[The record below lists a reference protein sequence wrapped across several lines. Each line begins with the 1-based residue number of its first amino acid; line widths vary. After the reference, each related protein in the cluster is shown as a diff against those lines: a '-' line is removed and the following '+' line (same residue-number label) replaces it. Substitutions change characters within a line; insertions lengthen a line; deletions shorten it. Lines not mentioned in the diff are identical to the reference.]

1 MAIHINND
9 RNNLPKKSAAVMRKN
24 AGAKPPLTIPTP
36 NGTIKLSGKYGRWT
50 PAEKAAFLTGLR
62 RFGRGKWK
70 EIAKLIPSRSTV
82 QVKTHAQMIMRRVDA
97 GEDVFADLRAYEN
110 ATMIRPPYPPLSKET
125 IKMYQ
130 KLTSVDQ
137 GAVQILLM
145 LHKNKFS

>member
-1 MAIHINND
+1 MLFHHLYVSSFPLHYAHHI
-9 RNNLPKKSAAVMRKN
+9 LPLSTN
-24 AGAKPPLTIPTP
+24 PP
-36 NGTIKLSGKYGRWT
+36 
-50 PAEKAAFLTGLR
+50 
-62 RFGRGKWK
+62 
-70 EIAKLIPSRSTV
+70 V

>member
-1 MAIHINND
+1 MQ
-9 RNNLPKKSAAVMRKN
+9 S
-24 AGAKPPLTIPTP
+24 
-36 NGTIKLSGKYGRWT
+36 S
-50 PAEKAAFLTGLR
+50 
-62 RFGRGKWK
+62 
-70 EIAKLIPSRSTV
+70 V

-110 ATMIRPPYPPLSKET
+110 ATMIRPPYPPPSKES

-145 LHKNKFS
+145 LHKNTLS